1 VLPLE
6 ADSSIFML
14 SADEK
19 PDIQYADIS
28 GMDIQKQ
35 AREGGMG
42 GGHGHP
48 EKGHPWTG
56 PHGMQGVQLCKS
68 FLRES

>member
-42 GGHGHP
+42 GGGMDIQKRGIHGQGP
-48 EKGHPWTG
+48 TG
-56 PHGMQGVQLCKS
+56 C
-68 FLRES
+68 RECNCVKAF